1 MKNWRRLGMKSEW
14 TKKMLSDIADF
25 NPRETI
31 KKGAIAKKIPMDVLR
46 PFYRDI
52 PYYVEECFSGGTKF
66 RNGDT
71 IMARITPC
79 LENGKTAQVSILN
92 DGEVGFGSTE
102 YIVFRAKEGIADKD
116 YLYYLV
122 CSPEVR
128 EPAIKSMVG
137 SSGRQR
143 VQTDVVKN
151 LEIDVPS
158 LVEQEKIGS
167 FLKTFDDKIA
177 LNDRIN
183 KNLEQQAQAIFKE
196 WFIDNPENNEWPT
209 GTFSELIKSTLN
221 GDWGKEALTG
231 NNTEKVYCIR
241 GADIPEVKAGNKGK
255 MPTRYILPKN
265 FAAKQLAA
273 GDIVVEISGGS
284 PTQSTGRCTAIT
296 QSLLDRYDSGMV
308 CTNFCKAMKPK
319 EGYSLFIYYYWQYLY
334 GKGVF
339 FSYENGTTGIK
350 NLDFSGFIE
359 TETILI
365 PPVDKVIA
373 FDDYCK
379 SIFNQIF
386 ANGKQNEHLAVLRD
400 TLLPK
405 LMSGEL
411 DVSGID
417 L

>member
-151 LEIDVPS
+151 LEIDVPP

-167 FLKTFDDKIA
+167 FLKALDDKIA

>member
-1 MKNWRRLGMKSEW
+1 MKSEW
-14 TKKMLSDIADF
+14 TKKKLSDIADF

-52 PYYVEECFSGGTKF
+52 SYYVEECFSGGTKF

-151 LEIDVPS
+151 LEIDVPP
-158 LVEQEKIGS
+158 LVDQEKIGS
-167 FLKTFDDKIA
+167 FLKSFDDKIA
-177 LNDRIN
+177 LNDKIN
-183 KNLEQQAQAIFKE
+183 NNLELQAAALFTNFYDQAETEIGFTEIIQILGGGTPK
-196 WFIDNPENNEWPT
+196 T
-209 GTFSELIKSTLN
+209 GESSYWN
-221 GDWGKEALTG
+221 GDIPFFTPKDVGSPYTLT
-231 NNTEKVYCIR
+231 TEKTITEEGLAHCNSRLYPINTVFVTARGTVGKVSLPGAPMAMNQSCYALVGKDTPQLLVYFYTLKAVDR
-241 GADIPEVKAGNKGK
+241 LKHKASGAVFD
-255 MPTRYILPKN
+255 
-265 FAAKQLAA
+265 
-273 GDIVVEISGGS
+273 
-284 PTQSTGRCTAIT
+284 AIT
-296 QSLLDRYDSGMV
+296 TRDFEAENIMKLSNDDTKAFLDV
-308 CTNFCKAMKPK
+308 AEP
-319 EGYSLFIYYYWQYLY
+319 IYQ
-334 GKGVF
+334 
-339 FSYENGTTGIK
+339 
-350 NLDFSGFIE
+350 
-359 TETILI
+359 
-365 PPVDKVIA
+365 
-373 FDDYCK
+373 
-379 SIFNQIF
+379 
-386 ANGKQNEHLAVLRD
+386 AVLNNSIENLRLAELRD
-400 TLLPK
+400 SLLPK

-411 DVSGID
+411 DVSNID

>member
-1 MKNWRRLGMKSEW
+1 MKSEC
-14 TKKMLSDIADF
+14 TKKKLSDIADF

-52 PYYVEECFSGGTKF
+52 PYYVEEGFSGGTKF

-151 LEIDVPS
+151 LEIDVPP

-167 FLKTFDDKIA
+167 FLKAFDDKIA

-183 KNLEQQAQAIFKE
+183 KNLEQQAQAYFNELFVVNAVPTWSECTLSDIGTIVAGGTPSKSKPEYYAKQEIAWITPKDLAVDKSKFISRGANDISELGFSKSSATKMPAGTVLFSSRAPIGYIAIAQNEVTTNQGFKSVVPNENIGTAYVYFLLKNLLPTIEGMASGSTFKEISGTGMKSVPTIMPDMSTIQRFNIFCEPIFKE
-196 WFIDNPENNEWPT
+196 QEVLEAENHR
-209 GTFSELIKSTLN
+209 L
-221 GDWGKEALTG
+221 
-231 NNTEKVYCIR
+231 
-241 GADIPEVKAGNKGK
+241 
-255 MPTRYILPKN
+255 
-265 FAAKQLAA
+265 
-273 GDIVVEISGGS
+273 
-284 PTQSTGRCTAIT
+284 
-296 QSLLDRYDSGMV
+296 
-308 CTNFCKAMKPK
+308 
-319 EGYSLFIYYYWQYLY
+319 
-334 GKGVF
+334 
-339 FSYENGTTGIK
+339 
-350 NLDFSGFIE
+350 
-359 TETILI
+359 
-365 PPVDKVIA
+365 
-373 FDDYCK
+373 
-379 SIFNQIF
+379 SI
-386 ANGKQNEHLAVLRD
+386 LRD
-400 TLLPK
+400 SLLPK

-411 DVSGID
+411 DISDID

>member
-1 MKNWRRLGMKSEW
+1 MKSEC
-14 TKKMLSDIADF
+14 TKKKLSDIADF

-167 FLKTFDDKIA
+167 FLKAFDDKIA

-183 KNLEQQAQAIFKE
+183 KNLEQQAMALFKS
-196 WFIDNPENNEWPT
+196 WFIDYEPFGGQLPTIWKSGVLGDFVEIKRGGSPRPIQNFLSDSGLHWLKISDATCISSPFINE
-209 GTFSELIKSTLN
+209 IKEYIIEDGLKKTVFL
-221 GDWGKEALTG
+221 
-231 NNTEKVYCIR
+231 
-241 GADIPEVKAGNKGK
+241 KAGNLVLSNSATPG
-255 MPTRYILPKN
+255 LPKI
-265 FAAKQLAA
+265 L
-273 GDIVVEISGGS
+273 DIDTCIHDGWLYFPSSKFSNE
-284 PTQSTGRCTAIT
+284 
-296 QSLLDRYDSGMV
+296 
-308 CTNFCKAMKPK
+308 
-319 EGYSLFIYYYWQYLY
+319 YLY
-334 GKGVF
+334 LYFRHIRDNLVALGNGSVF
-339 FSYENGTTGIK
+339 TNLKTDILKNYPTNLPTGDVLSKFDEVIKPMFSM
-350 NLDFSGFIE
+350 
-359 TETILI
+359 ILSKTRESKRLMEI
-365 PPVDKVIA
+365 
-373 FDDYCK
+373 
-379 SIFNQIF
+379 
-386 ANGKQNEHLAVLRD
+386 RD
-400 TLLPK
+400 SLLPK

-411 DVSGID
+411 DVSDID

>member
-1 MKNWRRLGMKSEW
+1 MAVYKLKDICLKIGSGATPRGGKEAYCDEGISLIRSQNVLDFVFSHDGLAHINEQQADKLSNVEVKPQDILLNITGDSVARACAVDARVLPARVNQHVAIIRPDEDKVLSSYILFFLQMIKPYLLQIAAGGATRNALTKSMIENLELDVPDI
-14 TKKMLSDIADF
+14 LSQ
-25 NPRETI
+25 
-31 KKGAIAKKIPMDVLR
+31 KKIVAVLD
-46 PFYRDI
+46 DI
-52 PYYVEECFSGGTKF
+52 
-66 RNGDT
+66 
-71 IMARITPC
+71 
-79 LENGKTAQVSILN
+79 
-92 DGEVGFGSTE
+92 
-102 YIVFRAKEGIADKD
+102 
-116 YLYYLV
+116 
-122 CSPEVR
+122 
-128 EPAIKSMVG
+128 
-137 SSGRQR
+137 
-143 VQTDVVKN
+143 
-151 LEIDVPS
+151 
-158 LVEQEKIGS
+158 QEKIREN
-167 FLKTFDDKIA
+167 KE
-177 LNDRIN
+177 IN

-196 WFIDNPENNEWPT
+196 WFIENPENNEWST
-209 GTFSELIKSTLN
+209 GTFSELIKTTLN
-221 GDWGKEALTG
+221 GDWGKEAPTG

-255 MPTRYILPKN
+255 IPTRYILPKN
-265 FAAKQLAA
+265 FATKQLTA

-334 GKGVF
+334 SKGIF

-379 SIFNQIF
+379 TIFNQIF

-405 LMSGEL
+405 LMSGEI
-411 DVSGID
+411 DVSDIQ

>member
-1 MKNWRRLGMKSEW
+1 MKSEW
-14 TKKMLSDIADF
+14 TKKNLSDIADF

-52 PYYVEECFSGGTKF
+52 PYYVEEGFSGGTKF

-151 LEIDVPS
+151 LEIDVPP

-167 FLKTFDDKIA
+167 FLKAFDDKIA

-183 KNLEQQAQAIFKE
+183 KNLEQQAMALFKS
-196 WFIDNPENNEWPT
+196 WFIDYEPFGGQLPTIWKSGVLGDFVEIKRGGSPRPIQNFLSDSGLHWLKISDATCISSPFINE
-209 GTFSELIKSTLN
+209 IKEYIIEDGLKKTVFL
-221 GDWGKEALTG
+221 
-231 NNTEKVYCIR
+231 
-241 GADIPEVKAGNKGK
+241 KAGNLVLSNSATPG
-255 MPTRYILPKN
+255 LPKI
-265 FAAKQLAA
+265 L
-273 GDIVVEISGGS
+273 DIDTCIHDGWLYFPSSKFSNE
-284 PTQSTGRCTAIT
+284 
-296 QSLLDRYDSGMV
+296 
-308 CTNFCKAMKPK
+308 
-319 EGYSLFIYYYWQYLY
+319 YLY
-334 GKGVF
+334 LYFRHIRDNLVALGNGSVF
-339 FSYENGTTGIK
+339 TNLKTDILKNYPTNLPTGDVLSKFDEVIKPMFSM
-350 NLDFSGFIE
+350 
-359 TETILI
+359 ILSKTRESKRLMEI
-365 PPVDKVIA
+365 
-373 FDDYCK
+373 
-379 SIFNQIF
+379 
-386 ANGKQNEHLAVLRD
+386 RD
-400 TLLPK
+400 SLLPK

-411 DVSGID
+411 DVSDID

>member
-1 MKNWRRLGMKSEW
+1 MKSEW

-151 LEIDVPS
+151 LEIDVPP

-167 FLKTFDDKIA
+167 FLKALDDKIA

-183 KNLEQQAQAIFKE
+183 KNLLQQLHVLYLRLFCDSAMDTPLGDVVATTSGGTPSRKHDEYYSDSSICWVKSKELLGNYIHETEEHINDLAIKKSSAKLLPEHSVLIAMYGATVGAYGVISKPMTCNQAVCALLCNENYPYTYLFQIAYESQQKFINLAVGSAQQNI
-196 WFIDNPENNEWPT
+196 
-209 GTFSELIKSTLN
+209 SQVLIKQLN
-221 GDWGKEALTG
+221 LHSDLDIIQKFHGLALPMHKEI
-231 NNTEKVYCIR
+231 E
-241 GADIPEVKAGNKGK
+241 
-255 MPTRYILPKN
+255 
-265 FAAKQLAA
+265 
-273 GDIVVEISGGS
+273 
-284 PTQSTGRCTAIT
+284 
-296 QSLLDRYDSGMV
+296 SLQ
-308 CTNFCKAMKPK
+308 A
-319 EGYSLFIYYYWQYLY
+319 
-334 GKGVF
+334 
-339 FSYENGTTGIK
+339 ENMR
-350 NLDFSGFIE
+350 LS
-359 TETILI
+359 
-365 PPVDKVIA
+365 A
-373 FDDYCK
+373 
-379 SIFNQIF
+379 
-386 ANGKQNEHLAVLRD
+386 LRD
-400 TLLPK
+400 NLLPK

-411 DVSGID
+411 DVSDIEI
-417 L
+417 